1 MWHGFTIII
10 FVTLIYDRFLDL
22 VCLNYHPSF
31 LPTLSCWACCRLRM
45 QKVFVSGSTLNPHQ
59 LNIVLI
65 DYVFWLVY
73 LSDASA

>member
-1 MWHGFTIII
+1 MIGFSTLPVLTIILL
-10 FVTLIYDRFLDL
+10 FFPRYDTCKAHHEDGMR
-22 VCLNYHPSF
+22 
-31 LPTLSCWACCRLRM
+31 SCWACSRLRM